1 MCSNPRPNVTL
12 KRVSTND
19 QMIPFNVVP
28 PYRSWQIYGMALT
41 KKCHGI
47 YLPTYYALHI
57 KSVLKFQTIPKTL
70 GIHSVND
77 VMALRNDD
85 VIDFQNENLA
95 IILSKSV
102 HVHNQ

>member
-1 MCSNPRPNVTL
+1 MAQHFQKSVTI
-12 KRVSTND
+12 SICQPIID
-19 QMIPFNVVP
+19 F
-28 PYRSWQIYGMALT
+28 
-41 KKCHGI
+41 
-47 YLPTYYALHI
+47 ALHI

-77 VMALRNDD
+77 VIVLRNDD